1 MKTRKPPPKKPLHC
15 IAPPSLSLSAE
26 LVQQVTRVCKALSKA
41 GARFKSSAMT
51 GGQPSELE
59 RSKCFRTQRELLKD
73 GVDVV
78 SRSTS
83 LLDDPRIQIPPK
95 RVFKAVARC

>member
-1 MKTRKPPPKKPLHC
+1 M
-15 IAPPSLSLSAE
+15 SAE

-78 SRSTS
+78 SAGQPAS
-83 LLDDPRIQIPPK
+83 LPDDFAPSELFNEGLQSSSKTID
-95 RVFKAVARC
+95 CDE